1 MKGCL
6 LIVLGAIVGAV
17 ALSLFLAFWPV
28 SSKSGYGKTASSPDV
43 EVTIYEPYLN
53 RLADE
58 SLDQDLKG
66 KVSATSVDIKPGN
79 KVIVSL
85 ETRLSDVD
93 LGTGLLGTVASA
105 LEKVKKG
112 AITLRISLRASV
124 AGGKLQF
131 RVEEIRI
138 GKLPVQRRLLVGPLG
153 SVISSMEQQI
163 NGEINARLK
172 GASFTPVGI
181 ESDEDSLTV
190 YLDGD

>member
-93 LGTGLLGTVASA
+93 LGTGLLGTAASA

-112 AITLRISLRASV
+112 PITLRISLRASV
-124 AGGKLQF
+124 AGGNLQF

-153 SVISSMEQQI
+153 SVISSMEQQM